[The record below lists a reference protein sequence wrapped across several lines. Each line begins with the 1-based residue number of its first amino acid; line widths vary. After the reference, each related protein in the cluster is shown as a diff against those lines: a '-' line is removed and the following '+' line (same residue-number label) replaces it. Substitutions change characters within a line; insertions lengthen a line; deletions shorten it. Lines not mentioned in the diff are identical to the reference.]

1 MLIVALESL
10 ALLVI
15 FAALVR
21 LPEPRFAFL
30 PMDGESVTPREFR
43 IDFRPLTS
51 GTDDGERLRGWS
63 LARPAARAK
72 ILYFHGNGGNLSLWA
87 PILAGIARRGY
98 SVVAFDYRGY
108 GLSTGRPTEQGLYRD
123 VDAIVRQF
131 WSGSPPETPIVY
143 WGRSLG
149 AAMAAYASTVRAP
162 DGLILESAFPDVRS
176 LVRTSRLLA
185 FLALLSAYRF
195 PCADFVRR
203 RSIPTP
209 VLVMHGDDDHIVPI
223 EQGRALFEGIGEP
236 KQFVPIPGG
245 DHDDVTPSAPDTYW
259 EAVDRFITSLP
270 AGNST
275 ARASD
280 ARRD

>member
-1 MLIVALESL
+1 MLTVTLESL

-21 LPEPRFAFL
+21 LLEPRFAFL
-30 PMDGESVTPREFR
+30 PMVGERVTPREFG
-43 IDFRPLTS
+43 IDFQPLTI

-63 LARPAARAK
+63 LARPAAPAK

-87 PILAGIARRGY
+87 PVLAGIARRGY

-123 VDAIVRQF
+123 VDAMVGQF

-149 AAMAAYASTVRAP
+149 AAMAAYASGVRAP
-162 DGLILESAFPDVRS
+162 DGLILESGFPDVRS
-176 LVRTSRLLA
+176 LVRPSRLLA
-185 FLALLSAYRF
+185 CLALFSAYRF

-203 RSIPTP
+203 RNIPTR
-209 VLVMHGDDDHIVPI
+209 VLVMHGDDDHVVPI
-223 EQGRALFEGIGEP
+223 EQGRALFERIEEP
-236 KQFVPIPGG
+236 KQFVVIRGG
-245 DHDDVTPSAPDTYW
+245 DHNDVTPSAPDTYW
-259 EAVDRFITSLP
+259 EAVDRFITTLP
-270 AGNST
+270 QPA
-275 ARASD
+275 A
-280 ARRD
+280 